1 MRSLP
6 FTNVAAA
13 IVFFAG
19 MTAMG
24 LTEIRPRRTSAAS
37 GAPEYDRKSKLV
49 VLVTAQLG
57 TALSFAAG
65 WFTEGAAIGG
75 PRWVVFA
82 VGMVLVVAG
91 IGLRRWAIT
100 TLGQYFTHDVRIAD
114 DQPVV
119 DRGPY
124 GVVRH
129 PAYASSV
136 VSLIGIGL
144 ALGNWL
150 SLAAAVLIPLVGYVW
165 RIRVEEG
172 SAAGPPGRPLRHVH
186 GGPRPPH
193 PRPVVRRP
201 RSHWASW
208 TALPS
213 QSLLKYA

>member
-65 WFTEGAAIGG
+65 WFAEGAAIGG

-165 RIRVEEG
+165 RIRVEEDALRARLG
-172 SAAGPPGRPLRHVH
+172 ARYDTYAAGRARLIPGL
-186 GGPRPPH
+186 
-193 PRPVVRRP
+193 
-201 RSHWASW
+201 W
-208 TALPS
+208 
-213 QSLLKYA
+213 